1 LCLVRGFNEIFGFG
15 CFERVIKMKMAY
27 AFLSIC
33 GLLFPVLCFS
43 LHFSQRGEA
52 AWHEFFAAPFATWV
66 ISGFTWDLLITAAA
80 CTIWMSSEARR
91 LKMPGFHWHF
101 LAIFLVGIC
110 FALPTFL
117 FRREGYLANSR
128 NKQQED
134 KGSQ

>member
-1 LCLVRGFNEIFGFG
+1 
-15 CFERVIKMKMAY
+15 
-27 AFLSIC
+27 
-33 GLLFPVLCFS
+33 
-43 LHFSQRGEA
+43 
-52 AWHEFFAAPFATWV
+52 
-66 ISGFTWDLLITAAA
+66 
-80 CTIWMSSEARR
+80 MSSEARR

-128 NKQQED
+128 NKQRED

>member
-1 LCLVRGFNEIFGFG
+1 
-15 CFERVIKMKMAY
+15 MKIAF

-52 AWHEFFAAPFATWV
+52 AWREFFAAPFATWV

-80 CTIWMSSEARR
+80 STIWMSSEARR

-134 KGSQ
+134 KGPQ